1 MKKLDTEVIIIGA
14 GVIGLAISYYFSKAG
29 KKVILLEKESNF
41 GKGTSSRNTEVIHA
55 GIYYKKNSLKSN
67 LCFKGKNMIYEF
79 CKKYN
84 VPHKKIGK
92 LFIATGN
99 KEIELL
105 EKIKLQAEL
114 NGLLDLKFI
123 KKNIIQ
129 NIEPAL
135 KCEMAL
141 ASPSSGIIDSYSLMQ
156 SLLRLSQDNGVIFS
170 PETPFLGANYKS
182 QYWEADVGGKDPIK
196 LSSKII
202 INAAGLNAIDVSQ
215 KVKSNKI
222 IPSPNPV
229 KGLYLR
235 YSGKSPVKH
244 IIYPAL
250 VPGSIEERAD
260 ATPDL
265 NNSLR
270 FGPSIEKENNLKIDD
285 FNVNPNIKN
294 RFLPLIKKYL
304 PSIDV
309 NKLNLDIAGIRPKVK
324 SENLGAADFMFEW
337 GVEKGWLDLWNIE
350 SPGLTSSLAI
360 GEYVF
365 DKVKKSHIL

>member
-1 MKKLDTEVIIIGA
+1 MKKLDTEIIIIGA
-14 GVIGLAISYYFSKAG
+14 GIIGLSISYYFSKAG
-29 KKVILLEKESNF
+29 KKVILLEKENNF
-41 GKGTSSRNTEVIHA
+41 GKGVSSRNTEVIHA

-67 LCFKGKNMIYEF
+67 LCFRGKNMIYEF
-79 CKKYN
+79 CKKHN
-84 VPHKKIGK
+84 IPHKKIGK
-92 LFIATGN
+92 LFIATEN

-105 EKIKLQAEL
+105 EKIKLQAES
-114 NGLLDLKFI
+114 NGLFDLKFLN
-123 KKNIIQ
+123 KNLTE

-141 ASPSSGIIDSYSLMQ
+141 ESPSSGIVDSYSLME
-156 SLLRLSQDNGVIFS
+156 SLLRLSQDNGLIFS

-182 QYWEADVGGKDPIK
+182 QYWEVDIGGKDPIK
-196 LSSKII
+196 ISSKIV
-202 INAAGLNAIDVSQ
+202 INAAGLSAIDVSK
-215 KVKSNKI
+215 KVKSNKV
-222 IPSPNPV
+222 IPLPNPI

-235 YSGKSPVKH
+235 YSGKSPVNH

-250 VPGSIEERAD
+250 VPGTIEERAD

-270 FGPSIEKENNLKIDD
+270 FGPSIEKDNNLKIDD
-285 FNVNPNIKN
+285 FNVNPNIKS
-294 RFLPLIKKYL
+294 RFFPLIKKYL
-304 PSIDV
+304 PNIDI

-324 SENLGAADFMFEW
+324 TENLDIKDFMFEW
-337 GVEKGWLDLWNIE
+337 GEERGWLDLWNIE

-360 GEYVF
+360 GEHVF

>member
-1 MKKLDTEVIIIGA
+1 MKKLDTEIIVIGA
-14 GVIGLAISYYFSKAG
+14 GIIGLAISYYFSKAG
-29 KKVILLEKESNF
+29 KKVILLESENNF
-41 GKGTSSRNTEVIHA
+41 GTGSSSRNTEVIHA
-55 GIYYKKNSLKSN
+55 GIYYKKNSLKSR

-79 CKKYN
+79 CKKYS
-84 VPHKKIGK
+84 VRHKKIGK
-92 LFIATGN
+92 LFIAIN
-99 KEIELL
+99 SKEIEYL

-123 KKNIIQ
+123 QKNSIK
-129 NIEPAL
+129 NLEPAL
-135 KCEMAL
+135 KCEAAL
-141 ASPSSGIIDSYSLMQ
+141 ISPSSGIVDSYSLME

-170 PETPFLGANYKS
+170 PKSPFLDAKFKS
-182 QYWEADVGGKDPIK
+182 EYWEVYIGGKEPVK
-196 LSSKII
+196 LNAKIV
-202 INAAGLNAIDVSQ
+202 INAAGLNAINISHM
-215 KVKSNKI
+215 VKSNKK
-222 IPSPNPV
+222 IPTSNPI

-250 VPGSIEERAD
+250 IPGEIEERAD

-270 FGPSIEKENNLKIDD
+270 FGPSVEKEEILKIND
-285 FNVNPNIKN
+285 FTVNPNIKN

-304 PSIDV
+304 PNIDDK
-309 NKLNLDIAGIRPKVK
+309 KLHLDIAGIRPKVK
-324 SENLGAADFMFEW
+324 TENLAVRDFMFEW
-337 GVEKGWLDLWNIE
+337 GEEKGWLDLWNIE

-365 DKVKKSHIL
+365 DKVKKSQIL